1 MKNRNIEPNIIISI
15 NAMKSIMGLFLGPFL
30 TAYFIKTSKESL
42 VDLSIYYITSHII
55 LVIGSFIVA
64 HIVKKKFRI
73 GMFRIGVILNFFYIM
88 TIIILKENIIN
99 HLLLVSI
106 IYGVSASAYWFP
118 YNLFV
123 TNKVNNEDRTAYTVR
138 SKTVSA
144 IISISCPILLGS
156 LITITNYELTA
167 ILILFISFIQIFL
180 SFLLIPEERE
190 ENLDDYNLMKAWK
203 DLKSDKNIRNLSKV
217 EFLSGLNVSDAAL
230 EILITILIFS
240 SFKTNL
246 NLGLINSATAIL
258 SMGCVNLY
266 GKIYKT
272 REDKRLLVFASVL
285 PVISIFTLLIWKNNI
300 TIILYNI
307 CYVILT
313 AILTVTR
320 EIRLFNISDS
330 IVSRN
335 NQCEFFAIRELI
347 LNLGRILGYIMLLIS
362 GLTQNEN
369 FLNIT
374 MILLSLSILMM
385 GLNIKKLGKFENRRK
400 NVNYRS
406 KEFNKS
412 L

>member
-1 MKNRNIEPNIIISI
+1 MKNKNIEPNIIISI
-15 NAMKSIMGLFLGPFL
+15 SAMKSIMGLFLGPFL
-30 TAYFIKTSKESL
+30 TAYFIKTSRESL

-64 HIVKKKFRI
+64 KIVKKKFRI

-88 TIIILKENIIN
+88 TIIVLKENIIN

-106 IYGVSASAYWFP
+106 IYGASASAYWFP

-123 TNKVNNEDRTAYTVR
+123 TNKVNNEDRTAYTVKA
-138 SKTVSA
+138 KTVSA

-156 LITITNYELTA
+156 LITIINYELTA

-190 ENLDDYNLMKAWK
+190 EDLDDYNLKKAWNE
-203 DLKSDKNIRNLSKV
+203 LKGDKNIINLSKV

-230 EILITILIFS
+230 EILITILIFN

-272 REDKRLLVFASVL
+272 RDDKNLLVFASIL
-285 PVISIFTLLIWKNNI
+285 PVISILTLLIWRNNL

-335 NQCEFFAIRELI
+335 NQCEFFAMRELI
-347 LNLGRILGYIMLLIS
+347 LNLGRITGYILLLIA
-362 GLTQNEN
+362 GLTQSET

-374 MILLSLSILMM
+374 MILLSLSILAM
-385 GLNIKKLGKFENRRK
+385 GLNIKKLGKFESRIK
-400 NVNYRS
+400 NGNYRS
-406 KEFNKS
+406 KEFNES